1 MPIYEICKLFRY
13 KHHWTQKQI
22 ADDLNCTRENVAM
35 FERGYNNNPRI
46 LQWYIDHG
54 LKDDQFFKLCSWA
67 MTEVNDNGTG
77 VAHDA

>member
-22 ADDLNCTRENVAM
+22 ADDLNCSRENIAM

-54 LKDDQFFKLCSWA
+54 LNDDPLFKMLHWA
-67 MTEVNDNGTG
+67 NQEDTEHGTI
-77 VAHDA
+77 